1 MLLQRFLSEAQ
12 HRVFRVGSK
21 AYINGITSDKVIVY
35 MLYYSGIKKQA
46 TKAGSFWAIYRHLP
60 LTYTVFGS
68 L

>member
-1 MLLQRFLSEAQ
+1 MD
-12 HRVFRVGSK
+12 SK

-46 TKAGSFWAIYRHLP
+46 TKAGSFWAIHRHLP
-60 LTYTVFGS
+60 LTYNVFVS

>member
-1 MLLQRFLSEAQ
+1 MSEAQ
-12 HRVFRVGSK
+12 HRVFRMDSK

-60 LTYTVFGS
+60 LTYNVFVS